1 VERGFE
7 PPPAAVLPCA
17 ASHRAS
23 CPSAA
28 TEHFGNEYRVIVQA
42 AVCCIP
48 IPHSRLVQPPYVLVL
63 RGLIFRVMIPPLV
76 FCSWSRL
83 VPRLS
88 KSRSNRSRGTID
100 QSPCIRCTYAS
111 CGWDPSSCVLCCA
124 ACRRS
129 PVSLVGLRRSLFQ
142 ATNQT
147 SINSHPTLLGFRLQA
162 HQNCSLSST

>member
-48 IPHSRLVQPPYVLVL
+48 IPHSRVVQPPYVLVL

-83 VPRLS
+83 VHRLS

-111 CGWDPSSCVLCCA
+111 CGWDPSSCVLCCLPPVPCFVSGPPPVA
-124 ACRRS
+124 VSSDQPDIHKLS
-129 PVSLVGLRRSLFQ
+129 PHSF
-142 ATNQT
+142 
-147 SINSHPTLLGFRLQA
+147 GF
-162 HQNCSLSST
+162 